1 MFVVKKKQDLDNF
14 RFHATLPQWLVVVVA
29 DEFAALHQ
37 ALSPDSEFDSFS
49 LEAHGPIAVL
59 EKSEI
64 DLSPLG
70 LPYTLLESWPEFV
83 EKIILD
89 SHSSY
94 YRIGILL
101 DNDYMLLIYAQ
112 DVDLSE
118 EVKVWLD
125 EQADIVEEGAND
137 GTCQSSPF

>member
-1 MFVVKKKQDLDNF
+1 MFVVKKQQDFDNT
-14 RFHATLPQWLVVVVA
+14 RFHVTLPQWLVAVVA

-37 ALSPDSEFDSFS
+37 ALAPESEIDSFS
-49 LEAHGPIAVL
+49 LEVHGPIAVL

-70 LPYTLLESWPEFV
+70 LPYTLPESWPEFI

-94 YRIGILL
+94 YRIGLLL

-118 EVKVWLD
+118 EVKEWLD
-125 EQADIVEEGAND
+125 EQADSAEEGADD
-137 GTCQSSPF
+137 GAYQPSPF